1 MTRTTGLLRFARNDA
16 RGVIGKGAFMKVIVK
31 EVKMDEEINVMGAG
45 EIQPDP
51 EEIVG

>member
-1 MTRTTGLLRFARNDA
+1 
-16 RGVIGKGAFMKVIVK
+16 MKVIVK
-31 EVKMDEEINVMGAG
+31 EVNKMDESEINVMGAG

>member
-1 MTRTTGLLRFARNDA
+1 MTS
-16 RGVIGKGAFMKVIVK
+16 RGVIRKGAYMKVIVK
-31 EVKMDEEINVMGAG
+31 EVNKMDEEINVMGAG